1 MQPAAPPGK
10 AETMT
15 TTLTRRRQEEIAMQ
29 RTEPA
34 ERTARPAGRARPGW
48 ADGRSRLSFWLYLV
62 PGALFFLAIIGIP
75 LVMNGYYSLT
85 DWRGIGSPE
94 FVGLDNYVEL
104 FGDEVFWT
112 SFRNS
117 VAMII
122 AMVVIPTLVGLVL
135 ASVLFDVIGQKFHG
149 RVSSTLRATYYL
161 PQILPVAVA
170 GILWGWILNPQTG
183 ALNVLL
189 RSLGLD
195 SLALNWLG
203 DTSTALPTVMMVMIW
218 VQIGYPVVIF
228 MAALQ
233 RVDPEL
239 YEAAELDG
247 AGWWVRLRAIT
258 LPQIKPE
265 VFVVTLTCTI
275 AALKVFGPIYVLTR
289 GGPENSTNV
298 PSYFAYQN
306 FFPKSQVG
314 YGSAVAMVLT
324 VVVILVSVVILR
336 FQAASERKEG
346 R

>member
-1 MQPAAPPGK
+1 MTD
-10 AETMT
+10 TMSS
-15 TTLTRRRQEEIAMQ
+15 
-29 RTEPA
+29 RTP
-34 ERTARPAGRARPGW
+34 TARRARQ
-48 ADGRSRLSFWLYLV
+48 GRGVYWLYLIPGGLLFAAVIVV
-62 PGALFFLAIIGIP
+62 PFG
-75 LVMNGYYSLT
+75 MNLYFSMTRWPGLGNPK
-85 DWRGIGSPE
+85 WI
-94 FVGLDNYVEL
+94 GLDNYTRL
-104 FGDEVFWT
+104 FADATFWL

-117 VAMII
+117 IAMIV
-122 AMVVIPTLVGLVL
+122 AMVVVPTLIGLLL
-135 ASVLFDVIGQKFHG
+135 AAVLFDYLGKRFGG
-149 RVSSTLRATYYL
+149 RTASALRATYYL
-161 PQILPVAVA
+161 PQILPVVVA

-189 RSLGLD
+189 RQVGLD

-228 MAALQ
+228 MAALA

-247 AGWWVRLRAIT
+247 AGWFRRFRAIT
-258 LPQIKPE
+258 LAQIRPE
-265 VFVVTLTCTI
+265 TFVVTLTCTI

-289 GGPENSTNV
+289 GGPENTTNV

-314 YGSAVAMVLT
+314 YGAAIATVLT
-324 VVVILVSVVILR
+324 VIVVIVSIVFIRL
-336 FQAASERKEG
+336 QTASERQEV